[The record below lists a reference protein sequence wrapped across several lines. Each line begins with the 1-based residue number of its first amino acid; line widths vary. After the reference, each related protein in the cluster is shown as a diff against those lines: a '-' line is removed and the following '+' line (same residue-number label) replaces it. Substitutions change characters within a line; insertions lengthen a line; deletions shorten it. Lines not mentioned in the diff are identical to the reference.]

1 MSDAPRRRIEGAAA
15 VLIDGAGRFLLAQR
29 PPGKVY
35 EGYWE
40 FPGGKI
46 EPGESAADAMRRE
59 LHEELGIEVGR
70 VCPWLTR
77 DFEYEHAAVRLR
89 FFRIHDWRGEP
100 RGRERQAFGWHEIRK
115 ALSVTPVLPANGPI
129 LRALELPDV
138 YGITQAAMGI
148 PAFMSRLEHALA
160 RGLRLVQVREK
171 AMPRETLLAFARDVV
186 TLAHRRDARVL
197 INGDIEMAQAAGA
210 DGVHLTAQQL
220 RTLAQRPAC
229 AWVGASCHSREEID
243 SAARLSVDFV
253 VLGPVKATPTH
264 PGAPVL
270 KWAGFAQAAQDATLP
285 IYALG
290 GMTPSDLEE
299 ARFNGAHGVAM
310 LRGAWM

>member
-1 MSDAPRRRIEGAAA
+1 MSDAPRRRIEVAAA

-220 RTLAQRPAC
+220 CTLVQRPAC

>member
-1 MSDAPRRRIEGAAA
+1 MSDAPRRRIEVAAA